1 MLFTYP
7 DELPITQ
14 ARGELARLIRDRQ
27 VVIVAGAT
35 GSGKTTQI
43 PKICLELGR
52 RAIACTEPRRVAA
65 VSVAERVAS
74 ELASPLGAVVGYQ
87 IRFAEKSG
95 PQTQIK
101 FMTDGVLLAQA
112 RRDPLLRGY
121 DTVIIDEAHERTL
134 NIDFLLGGLRRL
146 ADRRRDLKIIV
157 SSATLA
163 VERFSQFFA
172 GAPVL
177 NVEGRTFPIEIFYA
191 PPSERD
197 EDEPDEEHE
206 ISHLVGAAVTK
217 LWRER
222 GAADTLI
229 FLAGEQDIRETCAH
243 LENMPLPPREIL
255 PLYGRMASEQQRQI
269 FYPRDLPRLIVATNV
284 AETSITVPR
293 VRYVIDSGLAR
304 LKRYNPKAQIEMLP
318 VERVSQAA
326 AAQRAGRCGRVAPG
340 VCVRLYSLADF
351 ADREKFTPP
360 EILRSSLAGVILQ
373 MRELQLGAVEDFPFL
388 DPPPRALVK
397 AGYAELQEIG
407 ALDERL
413 NITAAGRR
421 LAALPLSPRYG
432 KILLTAANYGVL
444 PDALT
449 IVAALTVA
457 DPRLRPPDGKDA
469 ATAKHRA
476 YADQFSD
483 FRAFLHLWNHVER
496 EREKLSGN
504 QFHHFCREHFLSWRR
519 LKEWRETRA
528 QLAEMS
534 GQWAVGSEQTA
545 VSSGQSAV
553 DRERVG
559 SGQSAVDSD
568 SNRKNTAKNERRS
581 CNEQTAHCSLSTA
594 HSPTARSSLLDPNL
608 HRALLSGLLGRV
620 GYWDEDAKIYRGA
633 REAQF
638 VLFPGSGVKGKP
650 AWVMAAEIVETSR
663 VFARTAAAIEPEWL
677 EREAAHLLKYS
688 YSEPF
693 FDEKFGVVRAHCN
706 ATLFGLPVVRGRV
719 VHYGTIDAAASRAVF
734 IREGLVNEKLRC
746 RLDFLDRN
754 RRLVAQVREREEKLR
769 RRDLLISADA
779 LAAFFAERLP
789 PDINTGTALERWI
802 DAEKKAGREPLLL
815 RESDIVLQTATGL
828 SEDLFPPVWRRGDY
842 RLALSYK
849 FDPGAADDGVTC
861 AVPVAAL
868 AGLTADDF
876 AWLVPGLLGEKVAQ
890 LLRGLPR
897 SLRKE
902 FAPVGD
908 TLDKILPQLNA
919 AAKERPNFLIALAEI
934 LWRKTGVKVTADDF
948 RPDELLPFLRMNFRV
963 LDGRGAVLSSGRDL
977 AALQTAC
984 ATRAKVT
991 FLQAPKNDFERSG
1004 ITQWDFAFPVSV
1016 PLSGGAVGYPTLRD
1030 CGASV
1035 TLLLSDT
1042 PAAAARATRK
1052 GLRRLLYLA
1061 LGTQVE
1067 KIAKSLSL
1075 SATARQFFS
1084 ALKGQN
1090 LPEKILDAAADGLLT
1105 DAEPRTAAEFAQW
1118 VEKFRRDWYP
1128 AAQALALAASA
1139 TLEQASRLYGQIFG
1153 AVKPARQTSYA
1164 DLQRHFS
1171 ALIHPQF
1178 IGDAGATY
1186 LPRLPRYVE
1195 GVAWRLQ
1202 KLTANLA
1209 RDEARV
1215 ATIAP
1220 FWDYCVREFAAL
1232 RQEEAGRPDGGA
1244 AQPARREKLRTFR
1257 WLLED
1262 FRLTLFA
1269 QELGAFTS
1277 VSEKK
1282 LRELMAD

>member
-14 ARGELARLIRDRQ
+14 ARGELARLISDHQ

-74 ELASPLGAVVGYQ
+74 ELAAPLGEIVGYQ

-197 EDEPDEEHE
+197 EDAPDEDHE

-255 PLYGRMASEQQRQI
+255 PLYGRMSSEQQRQI

-351 ADREKFTPP
+351 ADREEFTPP
-360 EILRSSLAGVILQ
+360 EILRTSLAGVILQ

-407 ALDERL
+407 ALDEQL
-413 NITAAGRR
+413 NLTAAGRQ

-432 KILLTAANYGVL
+432 KILLTAAHYGVL

-457 DPRLRPPDGKDA
+457 DPRLRPPDGK

-483 FRAFLHLWNHVER
+483 FRAFLHLWHHVER

-528 QLAEMS
+528 QLADLMTE
-534 GQWAVGSEQTA
+534 A
-545 VSSGQSAV
+545 SSGRTVADRNA
-553 DRERVG
+553 DREPSTKKARPRRNE
-559 SGQSAVDSD
+559 A
-568 SNRKNTAKNERRS
+568 TANDK
-581 CNEQTAHCSLSTA
+581 L
-594 HSPTARSSLLDPNL
+594 PTTNLLAPDL

-754 RRLVAQVREREEKLR
+754 RRLIAQVREREEKLR

-789 PDINTGTALERWI
+789 PDLNTGTALERWI

-868 AGLTADDF
+868 AGLTADAF

-908 TLDKILPQLNA
+908 TLDKILPQLRAA
-919 AAKERPNFLIALAEI
+919 AAKDDRNFLVGLAEI
-934 LWRKTGVKVTADDF
+934 LWRTTGVKVTADDF
-948 RPDELLPFLRMNFRV
+948 RPDELSPFLRMNFRV
-963 LDGRGAVLSSGRDL
+963 VDGHGAVLSSGRDL

-991 FLQAPKNDFERSG
+991 FLQAPKNAFERSG
-1004 ITQWDFAFPVSV
+1004 ITQWDFAFPLSV
-1016 PLSGGAVGYPTLRD
+1016 PLSGGAVGYPTLQD

-1067 KIAKSLSL
+1067 KIAKSLGL

-1090 LPEKILDAAADGLLT
+1090 LPEKILDAAADGWLT
-1105 DAEPRTAAEFAQW
+1105 DAGGNYPPRTAAEFAQW

-1128 AAQALALAASA
+1128 SAQSLALAASA

-1153 AVKPARQTSYA
+1153 AVKPAWQTSYA
-1164 DLQRHFS
+1164 DLRRHFA

-1195 GVAWRLQ
+1195 GVELRLQ
-1202 KLTANLA
+1202 KLAANLA

-1220 FWDYCVREFAAL
+1220 FWDYCAREFAAL
-1232 RQEEAGRPDGGA
+1232 RQESADAP
-1244 AQPARREKLRTFR
+1244 RREKLRTFR

-1269 QELGAFTS
+1269 QELGAFTT

-1282 LRELMAD
+1282 LRELMA